1 MKGVIAMMEFL
12 TQYWDSILVI
22 VLFIV
27 ICIVLVRKG
36 STQYVKQMLFYL
48 VTQAEAEFGSG
59 TGELKYAAVTTWL
72 YERMPAIIKFFFT
85 AKQIDAMIEAAVQQ
99 MKEYLS
105 TNESAKA
112 FVVSTNK
119 ANKVIPIA
127 DPKSSK

>member
-1 MKGVIAMMEFL
+1 MFWQFVVN
-12 TQYWDSILVI
+12 YWDSILV
-22 VLFIV
+22 VFLFIV

-36 STQYVKQMLFYL
+36 ATSHVKQMLFYL
-48 VTQAEAEFGSG
+48 VTRAEAEYGSG

-72 YERMPAIIKFFFT
+72 YERMPAILKFFFT
-85 AKQIDAMIEAAVQQ
+85 AKQIDNMIESAVQQ

-105 TNESAKA
+105 KNESAKA

-127 DPKSSK
+127 APKSSK

>member
-1 MKGVIAMMEFL
+1 MIEFL
-12 TQYWDSILVI
+12 TDYWDSMLVI

-48 VTQAEAEFGSG
+48 VTRAEAEYGSG

-85 AKQIDAMIEAAVQQ
+85 AKQIDAMIESAVQQ

-105 TNESAKA
+105 KNDYAKS
-112 FVVSTNK
+112 FVVATNK
-119 ANKVIPIA
+119 VNKVIPIS

>member
-1 MKGVIAMMEFL
+1 MFWQFVVN
-12 TQYWDSILVI
+12 YWDSILVVI
-22 VLFIV
+22 LFIV
-27 ICIVLVRKG
+27 ICIVLVKRG
-36 STQYVKQMLFYL
+36 ATSYVKQMLFYL
-48 VTQAEAEFGSG
+48 VTKAEAEYGSG
-59 TGELKYAAVTTWL
+59 TGDLKYAAVTTWL

-112 FVVSTNK
+112 LVVSTNK

-127 DPKSSK
+127 APKSSK

>member
-1 MKGVIAMMEFL
+1 MIEFL
-12 TQYWDSILVI
+12 TDYWDSMLVI

-48 VTQAEAEFGSG
+48 VTRAEAEYGSG

-112 FVVSTNK
+112 LVVSTNK

-127 DPKSSK
+127 APKSSK

>member
-1 MKGVIAMMEFL
+1 MIEFL
-12 TQYWDSILVI
+12 TDYWDSMLVI

-48 VTQAEAEFGSG
+48 VTRAEAEYGSG

-85 AKQIDAMIEAAVQQ
+85 AKQIDAMIEAAVYELNN
-99 MKEYLS
+99 M
-105 TNESAKA
+105 
-112 FVVSTNK
+112 
-119 ANKVIPIA
+119 
-127 DPKSSK
+127 

>member
-1 MKGVIAMMEFL
+1 MIEFL
-12 TQYWDSILVI
+12 TDYWDSMLVI

-48 VTQAEAEFGSG
+48 VTRAEAEYGSG

-72 YERMPAIIKFFFT
+72 YERMPAIIKIFFT

-99 MKEYLS
+99 MKDYLS
-105 TNESAKA
+105 KNESAKA

>member
-1 MKGVIAMMEFL
+1 MKGVIAMIEFL
-12 TQYWDSILVI
+12 TDYWDSMLVI

-48 VTQAEAEFGSG
+48 VTRAEAEYGSG

-112 FVVSTNK
+112 LVVSTNK

-127 DPKSSK
+127 APKSSK

>member
-1 MKGVIAMMEFL
+1 MIEFL
-12 TQYWDSILVI
+12 TDYWDSMLVI

-48 VTQAEAEFGSG
+48 VTRAEAEYGSG

-105 TNESAKA
+105 KNDYAKS
-112 FVVSTNK
+112 FVVATNK
-119 ANKVIPIA
+119 VNKVIPIA
-127 DPKSSK
+127 DQKSSK

>member
-1 MKGVIAMMEFL
+1 MKGVIAMIEFL
-12 TQYWDSILVI
+12 TDYWDSMLVI

-48 VTQAEAEFGSG
+48 VTRAEAEYGSG

-105 TNESAKA
+105 KNDYAKS
-112 FVVSTNK
+112 FVVATNK
-119 ANKVIPIA
+119 VNKVIPIA
-127 DPKSSK
+127 DSKSSK

>member
-1 MKGVIAMMEFL
+1 MIEFL
-12 TQYWDSILVI
+12 TDYWDSMLVI

-48 VTQAEAEFGSG
+48 VTRAEAEYGSG

-85 AKQIDAMIEAAVQQ
+85 AKQIDAMIESAVQQ

-105 TNESAKA
+105 KNDYAKS
-112 FVVSTNK
+112 FVVATNK
-119 ANKVIPIA
+119 VNKVIPIA

>member
-1 MKGVIAMMEFL
+1 MIEFL
-12 TQYWDSILVI
+12 TDYWDSMLVI

-48 VTQAEAEFGSG
+48 VTRAEAEYGSG

-99 MKEYLS
+99 MKDYLS
-105 TNESAKA
+105 KNESAKA

-119 ANKVIPIA
+119 ANKVISIENLFLQN
-127 DPKSSK
+127 